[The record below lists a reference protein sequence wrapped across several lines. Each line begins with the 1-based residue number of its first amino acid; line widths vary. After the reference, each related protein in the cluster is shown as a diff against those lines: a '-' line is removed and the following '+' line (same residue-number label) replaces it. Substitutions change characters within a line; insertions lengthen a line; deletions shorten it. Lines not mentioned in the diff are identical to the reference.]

1 MAVGK
6 LENFCDSLKLRI
18 PEQES
23 CLVMEFFQSLCF
35 PLGQYCH
42 YGRSGNSNGK
52 YILHHLI
59 KLAILCSL
67 PSGIPGTYF
76 CKKNRN
82 LLFKIHVLSTRLL
95 NQPSSVQK
103 KGKERTQEILV
114 SGIRLCVTGVRVHY
128 DWSPRHIGT
137 ELLQDKYPKMPLY
150 IVADA
155 DQMPQSRV
163 PSKISELQ
171 SDLKAYKRS
180 TLCKNMGIL
189 LNGHEI
195 RIMYCN
201 KENMI
206 EYDRDDVYNLV
217 DLKSLYDVILLIN
230 KLIHNEIES
239 GEPAHQILARITVEP
254 SSPEAKRRKD
264 ESSDESD
271 GNTDKVED

>member
-1 MAVGK
+1 MAV
-6 LENFCDSLKLRI
+6 LAIQMASIFSIILLNLQFYA
-18 PEQES
+18 PYHQES
-23 CLVMEFFQSLCF
+23 PERIFA
-35 PLGQYCH
+35 
-42 YGRSGNSNGK
+42 RR
-52 YILHHLI
+52 I
-59 KLAILCSL
+59 AICYSV
-67 PSGIPGTYF
+67 
-76 CKKNRN
+76 
-82 LLFKIHVLSTRLL
+82 KIHVHVSSRLL

-128 DWSPRHIGT
+128 DWSPRCIGT
-137 ELLQDKYPKMPLY
+137 ELLQDKFPKMPSY

-155 DQMPQSRV
+155 DQTPQSKV

-239 GEPAHQILARITVEP
+239 GESANQILARITVEP
-254 SSPEAKRRKD
+254 SSPEAKRRKEH

-271 GNTDKVED
+271 DNTDKVED